1 MKIKWNGHASFVITS
16 ADGTKIIT
24 DPYEAGSY
32 GGAVGY
38 GKIPDEADI
47 VLVSHDH
54 EDHNHVAGLKGS
66 PQVVKGSGKAKD
78 IEFRGVETF
87 HDESQGRERGSNTIF
102 CFEVDGIKVC
112 HLGDLGHH
120 LSPQQV
126 EGIGEV
132 DLLLIPVGGLFTID
146 GRVATDVTKKLNPK
160 VVVPMHYKTEK
171 LGFPVDG
178 VDEFLTNWE
187 KVKRVDGSEIELSK
201 DSLPS
206 ETEVIVPRHAL

>member
-1 MKIKWNGHASFVITS
+1 MKVKWNGHASFVITS
-16 ADGTKIIT
+16 AEGTKIIT
-24 DPYEAGSY
+24 DPYEAGSF
-32 GGAVGY
+32 GGAIGY
-38 GKIPDEADI
+38 EKIPDEADI

-54 EDHNHVAGLKGS
+54 EDHNHVAGLMGS
-66 PQVVKGSGKAKD
+66 PQVLKGSGEARG
-78 IEFRGVETF
+78 IEFRAVEAS
-87 HDESQGRERGSNTIF
+87 HDESQGRERGPNTIF
-102 CFEVDGIKVC
+102 CFEVDGIRVC

-146 GRVATDVTKKLNPK
+146 ARAATDVTKKLNPK

-178 VDEFLTNWE
+178 VDEFLNNWE
-187 KVKRVDGSEIELSK
+187 KVKRLDESEVELNK

-206 ETEVIVPRHAL
+206 ETEVIVLQHAL

>member
-1 MKIKWNGHASFVITS
+1 MKVKWNGHASFVITS
-16 ADGTKIIT
+16 AEGTKVIT

-32 GGAVGY
+32 GGAIGY

-54 EDHNHVAGLKGS
+54 EDHSHIAGLKGS
-66 PQVVKGSGKAKD
+66 PRVVKKSGNVKGIDFK
-78 IEFRGVETF
+78 GVEAF
-87 HDESQGRERGSNTIF
+87 HDESQGRERGANTIF
-102 CFEVDGIKVC
+102 CFELDGIKVC

-126 EGIGEV
+126 EEIGAV
-132 DLLLIPVGGLFTID
+132 DLLMIPVGGFFTID
-146 GRVATDVTKKLNPK
+146 ARVATDVTKRLRPK
-160 VVVPMHYKTEK
+160 VVIPMHYKTEK

-178 VDEFLTNWE
+178 VDEFLTNW
-187 KVKRVDGSEIELSK
+187 KMVKRVDGSEIELNK

-206 ETEVIVPRHAL
+206 ETEVIVLQHAL